1 MGWKESKN
9 YSCGKMNYLKYQIK
23 TNEKSRDEVVRESY
37 KLYKE
42 VQKLKKEKEKISKE
56 KEKLERELKKY
67 KNANTPSSANNHL
80 QTNTQKTKE
89 DDKRPNKVGR
99 KKGKKSNHKGKTRI
113 PDVPTDFVDVI
124 TDINPLTGNKN
135 IEPTGYVEERTITD
149 FKIIKTVTQYNV
161 HEYRDLD
168 TKEIFM
174 ATHENLPEKGIFGK
188 NVLAFTGHLR
198 YYCRVPFYRIANT
211 FTTVFNT
218 PMTAP
223 TALEICNRVGNKLSP
238 HYEKLKVAIQN
249 ERVVNADETG
259 AKRNGMPGWLWGFFS
274 LSIALFIF
282 NGKRGGEI
290 VQDTLG
296 KQFKGLLGCDG
307 WSTYAVFSK
316 NFGVL
321 LQRCWAHALREV
333 KHECFS
339 GKLRQNA
346 QLKGAYDSL
355 CDIFT
360 KVKES
365 RKLENEPIRK
375 KKYEELTLELNQWIQ
390 MYSSYKK
397 LKKVVNKIK
406 NGKEFWF
413 TCVLYPEIE
422 PTNNRAERGLR
433 SWVVM
438 RKIIGCLRSEQGEK
452 TTQIMLSL
460 FQTWDLQGLNH
471 YNQLRSLL

>member
-1 MGWKESKN
+1 MDWKEGKN
-9 YSCGKMNYLKYQIK
+9 YSCGKMTLKYFTKDCGSKSKKDVIK
-23 TNEKSRDEVVRESY
+23 ELYYSY
-37 KLYKE
+37 KKIE
-42 VQKLKKEKEKISKE
+42 KLMKE

-80 QTNTQKTKE
+80 QTNTQNT
-89 DDKRPNKVGR
+89 DDKKKTNKVGR
-99 KKGKKSNHKGKTRI
+99 KKGKKSRHNGKTRAPDI
-113 PDVPTDFVDVI
+113 PIDFVDVT
-124 TDINPLTGNKN
+124 TDINPTTGNDN
-135 IEPTGYVEERTITD
+135 IEPTGYVEERIITD
-149 FKIIKTVTQYNV
+149 FEIIKTVTQYSV

-168 TKEIFM
+168 TRKIFM

-188 NVLAFTGHLR
+188 NTLALTSHLR
-198 YYCRVPFYRIANT
+198 FYCRVPFYRIANT
-211 FTTVFNT
+211 FSTVFDIS
-218 PMTAP
+218 MTAP
-223 TALEICNRVGNKLSP
+223 TVLGICDRVGDKLSP
-238 HYEKLKVAIQN
+238 HYEKLKMAIQN

-274 LSIALFIF
+274 LTIALFIF
-282 NGKRGGEI
+282 NTKRGGEI
-290 VQDTLG
+290 VKETLG
-296 KQFKGLLGCDG
+296 TQFKGLLGCDG

-316 NFGVL
+316 DFGVL

-339 GKLRQNA
+339 GKLNTHIK
-346 QLKGAYDSL
+346 LKGAYDSL
-355 CDIFT
+355 CNIFT
-360 KVKES
+360 KVKDS
-365 RKLENEPIRK
+365 RKLKNEQDRK
-375 KKYEELTLELNQWIQ
+375 KKYDELILELNQWIQ
-390 MYSSYKK
+390 MYSSYTK

-452 TTQIMLSL
+452 TTQTLLSL

-471 YNQLRSLL
+471 YTQLRSLL

>member
-1 MGWKESKN
+1 MSFFK
-9 YSCGKMNYLKYQIK
+9 CQTK
-23 TNEKSRDEVVRESY
+23 TEEKTRDEIIREGY
-37 KLYKE
+37 ALYKE
-42 VQKLKKEKEKISKE
+42 NQKLKKE

-67 KNANTPSSANNHL
+67 KNANTPSSANNHF
-80 QTNTQKTKE
+80 QTNTQKTN
-89 DDKRPNKVGR
+89 DKGNPNRVGR
-99 KKGKKSNHKGKTRI
+99 KKGKKSNHNGKTRT
-113 PDVPTDFVDVI
+113 PDIPTDFVDVI
-124 TDINPLTGNKN
+124 TDINPSTGNKN
-135 IEPTGYVEERTITD
+135 IEPTGYVEERIITD

-161 HEYRDLD
+161 YEYLDLE

-188 NVLAFTGHLR
+188 NILAFTGHLR

-211 FTTVFNT
+211 FTTVFNI

-223 TALEICNRVGNKLSP
+223 TSLEICNRVGKKLSP
-238 HYEKLKVAIQN
+238 LYEKLKVAIRN

-274 LSIALFIF
+274 LTIALFIF
-282 NGKRGGEI
+282 NAKRGGEI

-296 KQFKGLLGCDG
+296 KNFKGLLGCDG

-321 LQRCWAHALREV
+321 LQRCWAHAIREV

-339 GKLRQNA
+339 GKLRQNVK
-346 QLKGAYDSL
+346 LKGAYDSL

-365 RKLENEPIRK
+365 RKLECEFVRK
-375 KKYEELTLELNQWIQ
+375 RKVDELTLELNQWIQ
-390 MYSSYKK
+390 MYSSYTK
-397 LKKVVNKIK
+397 LRKVVNKIK
-406 NGKEFWF
+406 NGNEFWF

-452 TTQIMLSL
+452 TTQVLLSL

-471 YNQLRSLL
+471 YSQLRSLL

>member
-1 MGWKESKN
+1 MKPLQYK
-9 YSCGKMNYLKYQIK
+9 IK
-23 TNEKSRDEVVRESY
+23 SNEKSKDELIEENWQF
-37 KLYKE
+37 YKE
-42 VQKLKKEKEKISKE
+42 NKKLKEEKD
-56 KEKLERELKKY
+56 KLERELKKY

-80 QTNTQKTKE
+80 QTNTQKNKE
-89 DDKRPNKVGR
+89 NDKKPNKVGR
-99 KKGKKSNHKGKTRI
+99 KKGKKSNHKGKTRAPDI
-113 PDVPTDFVDVI
+113 PTYSVDVI
-124 TDINPLTGNKN
+124 TDINPLTGNKH
-135 IEPTGYVEERTITD
+135 IEPTGYIEERIITD
-149 FKIIKTVTQYNV
+149 FEIIKTVIQYNV

-168 TKEIFM
+168 TNQIFM
-174 ATHENLPEKGIFGK
+174 ASHENLPEKGIFGK
-188 NVLAFTGHLR
+188 NILAFTGHLR
-198 YYCRVPFYRIANT
+198 YHCRVPFYRIANT
-211 FTTVFNT
+211 FTTVFNIS
-218 PMTAP
+218 MTAP
-223 TALEICNRVGNKLSP
+223 TILEICNRVGDKLSP

-282 NGKRGGEI
+282 NGKRGGDI
-290 VQDTLG
+290 VKETLG

-333 KHECFS
+333 KHECFT
-339 GKLRQNA
+339 GKLKPNPK
-346 QLKGAYDSL
+346 LIGAYNSL
-355 CDIFT
+355 CEIFE
-360 KVKES
+360 KVKVA
-365 RKLENEPIRK
+365 RGLENEEGRK
-375 KKYEELTLELNQWIQ
+375 EKYDGLVLELNQWIQ

-397 LKKVVNKIK
+397 LKTVVKKIK

-452 TTQIMLSL
+452 TTQILLSL
-460 FQTWDLQGLNH
+460 LQTWDLQGLNQ
-471 YNQLRSLL
+471 YTQLRSLL

>member
-1 MGWKESKN
+1 MKYLTVENELK
-9 YSCGKMNYLKYQIK
+9 GK
-23 TNEKSRDEVVRESY
+23 S
-37 KLYKE
+37 
-42 VQKLKKEKEKISKE
+42 KEKIIKDYIKLLKE

-67 KNANTPSSANNHL
+67 KNANTPSSANNHI
-80 QTNTQKTKE
+80 QTNTQNTK
-89 DDKRPNKVGR
+89 DKKKINMVGR
-99 KKGKKSNHKGKTRI
+99 KKGKKSNHKGKTRNQDI
-113 PDVPTDFVDVI
+113 PLDFIDVI
-124 TDINPLTGNKN
+124 TDFNPATGNKN
-135 IEPTGYVEERTITD
+135 IEPTGYVEERIITD
-149 FKIIKTVTQYNV
+149 FEIVKTVIQYNV
-161 HEYRDLD
+161 YEYRDLD
-168 TKEIFM
+168 THEIFM

-188 NVLAFTGHLR
+188 NILAFTGHLR
-198 YYCRVPFYRIANT
+198 YHCRVPFYRIANT
-211 FTTVFNT
+211 FTTVFNIS
-218 PMTAP
+218 MTAP
-223 TALEICNRVGNKLSP
+223 TSLEICNRVGDKLSP
-238 HYEKLKVAIQN
+238 IYEKLKTTIRD

-282 NGKRGGEI
+282 NSKRGGDI
-290 VQDTLG
+290 VKETLG
-296 KQFKGLLGCDG
+296 EQFKGLLGCDG

-339 GKLRQNA
+339 GKLRQNV

-365 RKLENEPIRK
+365 RKLENKLIRK
-375 KKYEELTLELNQWIQ
+375 KKFDELTLELNQWIQ

-397 LKKVVNKIK
+397 LKTVVKKIK

-433 SWVVM
+433 DWVVM

-452 TTQIMLSL
+452 TTQILLSL
-460 FQTWDLQGLNH
+460 FQTWDMQGLNQ